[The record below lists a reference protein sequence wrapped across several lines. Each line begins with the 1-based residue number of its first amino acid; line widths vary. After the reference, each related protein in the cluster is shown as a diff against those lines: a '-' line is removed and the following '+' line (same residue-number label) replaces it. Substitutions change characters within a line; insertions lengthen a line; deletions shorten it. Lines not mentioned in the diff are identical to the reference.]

1 MMAYKHMSDLMDNL
15 KVDLE
20 RRYNVKCRFVE
31 TTVPNNIRLVCQL
44 IGTSDSHWLFTYC
57 FNPVGLISNYNLIFG
72 EIIIELEE
80 KWMNRLYRV

>member
-1 MMAYKHMSDLMDNL
+1 MAYKSINSLMDNL
-15 KVDLE
+15 KTDLE

-44 IGTSDSHWLFTYC
+44 IGASDSQWFFAYC
-57 FNPVGLISNYNLIFG
+57 FNPVYLMGNYNLILG

-80 KWMNRLYRV
+80 KWMNRLYRK

>member
-44 IGTSDSHWLFTYC
+44 IAHPIVIGFLYI
-57 FNPVGLISNYNLIFG
+57 VLIL
-72 EIIIELEE
+72 LD
-80 KWMNRLYRV
+80 L